1 MQSASKH
8 LGNQISHRMGNYELQ
23 YKTMNGR
30 AVYRKYS
37 ETWGSA
43 FLYYDFVS
51 STKKYWVI
59 GADLGTPDVN
69 LYAPSGV
76 VDATQV
82 RSVSMHTS
90 QTLTHRAQIGPLW
103 HVADPEHH
111 KFVANPSISLV
122 CRQTTDGSSGGESAD
137 SSASDGAASRCGET
151 QWRMPYAPL
160 ARILTPA
167 AHPPPPSLQWQW
179 LQCWCHRRWPVH
191 RLSGYWAHGATE
203 EEALSSQRGVRA
215 RPGTGNGAA
224 SRNGRAPDLSEG
236 SRPGTLLN
244 KAAMFIRR
252 AVFSGVGFYTE

>member
-82 RSVSMHTS
+82 RSASMHTS
-90 QTLTHRAQIGPLW
+90 QTLTLSCADWALVARRGPGASQ
-103 HVADPEHH
+103 VCCKPEHLTGLQ
-111 KFVANPSISLV
+111 ANNRWFLGWRERGQQ
-122 CRQTTDGSSGGESAD
+122 RQ
-137 SSASDGAASRCGET
+137 
-151 QWRMPYAPL
+151 
-160 ARILTPA
+160 
-167 AHPPPPSLQWQW
+167 
-179 LQCWCHRRWPVH
+179 RW
-191 RLSGYWAHGATE
+191 SC
-203 EEALSSQRGVRA
+203 
-215 RPGTGNGAA
+215 
-224 SRNGRAPDLSEG
+224 
-236 SRPGTLLN
+236 
-244 KAAMFIRR
+244 
-252 AVFSGVGFYTE
+252 

>member
-167 AHPPPPSLQWQW
+167 APTP
-179 LQCWCHRRWPVH
+179 
-191 RLSGYWAHGATE
+191 T
-203 EEALSSQRGVRA
+203 LSSVAVAPMLVSSEVACSSSVWLLGSRCNRRRSPLKPAGSTRASRHRKRCRLTKWKSA
-215 RPGTGNGAA
+215 RPE
-224 SRNGRAPDLSEG
+224 R
-236 SRPGTLLN
+236 
-244 KAAMFIRR
+244 
-252 AVFSGVGFYTE
+252 GFTPRHSAK